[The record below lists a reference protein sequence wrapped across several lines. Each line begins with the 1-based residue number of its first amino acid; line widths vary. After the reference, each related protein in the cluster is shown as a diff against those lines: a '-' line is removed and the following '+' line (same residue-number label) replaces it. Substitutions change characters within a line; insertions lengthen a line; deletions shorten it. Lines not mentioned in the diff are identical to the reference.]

1 MVSWELLLGDCLE
14 GMAALPDGSVDHV
27 ITAPP
32 YSEAVHSGR
41 DAHRGL
47 SGGRLVSVPSFGF
60 AHLSDAVR
68 EEAARQ
74 FARLARRWVIIF
86 SDAESTH
93 LWRDSCEAAGL
104 QFKRTGVWDKIVVMP
119 QISGD
124 RPGVA
129 VEMINIFHAPCAGKS
144 RWNGGGRPGIWR
156 CSPQDAAQ
164 GAKRVH
170 PTQKPDGLM
179 GALVADFT
187 DRGDL
192 VLDPFGGSGATGV
205 AAIRAGRR
213 FIGWERDPVF
223 HAAAVARLRAAR
235 EQLSLFA
242 QPEAP

>member
-14 GMAALPDGSVDHV
+14 GMAALPAGSVDHV
-27 ITAPP
+27 ITDPP
-32 YSEAVHSGR
+32 YSEAVHAKFSM
-41 DAHRGL
+41 DTGL
-47 SGGRLVSVPSFGF
+47 EGCGVASRASLEFT
-60 AHLSDAVR
+60 HLSNDVR

-93 LWRDSCEAAGL
+93 LWRESCEAAGL
-104 QFKRTGVWDKIVVMP
+104 QFKRTGVWDKINPAP
-119 QISGD
+119 QMSAD
-124 RPGVA
+124 RPGA
-129 VEMINIFHAPCAGKS
+129 PVEMINLFHAPCAGKS

-164 GAKRVH
+164 GAKRIH

-179 GALVADFT
+179 GALIADFT
-187 DRGDL
+187 DRGEL
-192 VLDPFGGSGATGV
+192 ILDPFGGSGATGV